1 VKPIFKK
8 KGSNRMPHQ
17 PSPINGVCVSW
28 SLSISEASVRDAR
41 KIFVK
46 ILELIRL
53 AFWIGPT
60 YHLAEGP

>member
-1 VKPIFKK
+1 
-8 KGSNRMPHQ
+8 MPHQ
-17 PSPINGVCVSW
+17 PSPINGVCVTL

-46 ILELIRL
+46 ILDLIRL
-53 AFWIGPT
+53 AFWVGPT